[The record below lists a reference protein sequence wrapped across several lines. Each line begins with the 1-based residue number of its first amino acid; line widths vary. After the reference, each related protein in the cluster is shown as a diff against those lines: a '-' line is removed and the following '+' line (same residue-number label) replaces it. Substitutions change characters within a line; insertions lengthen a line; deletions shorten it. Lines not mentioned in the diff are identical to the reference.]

1 MRVISP
7 PHRVLSSSPDFSLYT
22 LITCKF
28 CRRVYNPPFSN
39 SIPSWRSPAP
49 LSHIYRIYFLCSRIL
64 NIGLRSFVFLIS
76 KSSISLARP
85 TYPGVCLCCSCMEI
99 WRQAE
104 TKLKFP
110 SLAKTKFSTPVQS
123 FITHTP
129 PRASVSPLP
138 PFKYATCISVYSLHG
153 GRLRNGW
160 VEGWFDVRKSFV
172 DEIYLIKIGTVG
184 KRHGGPLAAEKYC
197 AKNVSC
203 YLKGERGLT
212 L

>member
-7 PHRVLSSSPDFSLYT
+7 PRSLSNFSLYT

-49 LSHIYRIYFLCSRIL
+49 LSHIHRIYFLCSRIL

-76 KSSISLARP
+76 KRSVSFSRVAPSGIHLPRSS
-85 TYPGVCLCCSCMEI
+85 MEI

-129 PRASVSPLP
+129 PRASVSLP

-153 GRLRNGW
+153 GWR
-160 VEGWFDVRKSFV
+160 RKGG
-172 DEIYLIKIGTVG
+172 GTV
-184 KRHGGPLAAEKYC
+184 RCEEKFRQR
-197 AKNVSC
+197 N
-203 YLKGERGLT
+203 LLD
-212 L
+212 